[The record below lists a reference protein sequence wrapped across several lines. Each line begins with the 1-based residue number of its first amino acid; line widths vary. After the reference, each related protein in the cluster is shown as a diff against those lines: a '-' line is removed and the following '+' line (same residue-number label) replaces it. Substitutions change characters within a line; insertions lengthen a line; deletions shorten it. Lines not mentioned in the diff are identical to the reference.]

1 MLRQGCSQ
9 TQEPDQYGW
18 DLVEENVEIQVQ
30 NAAQEPATV
39 HRDRFRLLAPDGSG
53 LATATWGSAAPLTVA
68 GGGTQTFDLRFMRHG
83 ALDCSREMR
92 LDPGD
97 GITLRDSAVAL
108 HPVSFIPTRGL

>member
-1 MLRQGCSQ
+1 
-9 TQEPDQYGW
+9 
-18 DLVEENVEIQVQ
+18 
-30 NAAQEPATV
+30 
-39 HRDRFRLLAPDGSG
+39 
-53 LATATWGSAAPLTVA
+53 
-68 GGGTQTFDLRFMRHG
+68 MRHG